1 MKSPIVL
8 VTILV
13 LFSAKA
19 FPQTDSTYKT
29 DEIFSISY
37 INYDNKTVK
46 FEDIR
51 LTNLDS
57 ISLSFDEIVYAP
69 SSKLNKYKPHTI
81 VYDKIISFGYKDGV
95 SRGEIIRNGAFVG
108 FGLGF
113 VLGVIG
119 GKIDFSGHGSKATFG
134 ESIGTGVLCGFLM
147 AIPTTL
153 LTTLFSLGHE
163 EYENLDITK
172 YNRAKKFEIIKRLIK
187 TGVKENE

>member
-1 MKSPIVL
+1 MKK
-8 VTILV
+8 ILISILI
-13 LFSAKA
+13 LFSINV
-19 FPQTDSTYKT
+19 FSQTDSSYKT

-37 INYDNKTVK
+37 INYDKK
-46 FEDIR
+46 IIRYDDIR
-51 LTNLDS
+51 LTSLDS
-57 ISLSFDEIVYAP
+57 VSLSFDEIVYG
-69 SSKLNKYKPHTI
+69 STSKENKYKPHTI
-81 VYDKIISFGYKDGV
+81 IYDKIESFRYKDGV

-113 VLGVIG
+113 VLGCIA
-119 GKIDFSGHGSKATFG
+119 GKINLVDGHGSKPTFA

-153 LTTLFSLGHE
+153 LTTLFTFGHN
-163 EYENLDITK
+163 EYETLGISK